1 MPQRTGTISFATAF
15 PMIMGMG
22 IGAAVPVLVS
32 AIGANRDGRRTAL
45 IYLFTGIFGTV
56 IFSALFY
63 GVNAFSPFPFMETAL
78 GPVGIAMV
86 NSLFRIG
93 SILILFPF
101 LRQLE
106 ALTGKSLT
114 SGVGVI

>member
-1 MPQRTGTISFATAF
+1 M
-15 PMIMGMG
+15 
-22 IGAAVPVLVS
+22 LVS

-101 LRQLE
+101 LHQLE
-106 ALTGKSLT
+106 ALTGKLIPEKTSEKYNELT
-114 SGVGVI
+114 AGIERLEERFLSTPRLPLSSAA